1 MGHHR
6 VEGKTKPYRYH
17 IDQFSELQ
25 HLIHKVMEYGE
36 AMGLE
41 MIQVITKTPREFPSL
56 GSNRTKPGASLPAS
70 ATLRPD
76 YGFSGSQPPNYEGTN
91 DQANSFLR

>member
-56 GSNRTKPGASLPAS
+56 GSNRTKPGASLPVDSS
-70 ATLRPD
+70 AGRDKVVEPFGWAVPVE
-76 YGFSGSQPPNYEGTN
+76 GFAWSSV
-91 DQANSFLR
+91 